1 MAINRKY
8 WKLLIALL
16 HKKLW
21 TFKLK
26 IINQPLATEW
36 SKWIISPTESY
47 LETEKQGPYPVTK
60 IEWFD
65 INPIESKDTGRLMPV
80 TATDRSKD
88 LIVIFKRMLC
98 FLSVGAQRFQ
108 DFYFAGSIFYCPLT
122 VVYL

>member
-47 LETEKQGPYPVTK
+47 LETEKQGPDPITQ
-60 IEWFD
+60 IQWFD
-65 INPIESKDTGRLMPV
+65 INPIETKDMGRLMPV

-88 LIVIFKRMLC
+88 LIELLDECAVSYHLVNKVFRIFILP
-98 FLSVGAQRFQ
+98 GA
-108 DFYFAGSIFYCPLT
+108 YSTAL
-122 VVYL
+122 